1 MKIEEV
7 AAKKSR
13 AHTRYKLADG
23 TLVPGVTT
31 VLGVL
36 NKPALVP
43 WANKLGLAGINVGQ
57 YVDTLAEIGQL
68 GHAMILAHLEG
79 TKPDLSEYSKNLI
92 DKAENC
98 LLSYFEWEKQHKLE
112 PRCCEIPLVSH
123 LYKFGGTPDFN
134 GLVDGIPTLLDF
146 KTGRA
151 IYDEYFYQLAAYRQL
166 IVENELNVDMFP
178 LRGIILQI
186 GRDETEGFSTKEVKT
201 WSREWEIFKA
211 CLRIYELKREKK

>member
-1 MKIEEV
+1 MQIEQV

-57 YVDTLAEIGQL
+57 YVDVLAQIGTL
-68 GHAMILAHLEG
+68 GHALILSHLTG
-79 TKPDLSEYSKNLI
+79 TKPDLSEYTTQML

-98 LLSYFEWEKQHKLE
+98 LLSYFEWEGQHKLK
-112 PRCCEIPLVSH
+112 PILCETPLVSET
-123 LYKFGGTPDFN
+123 YRYGGTPDFF
-134 GLVDGIPTLLDF
+134 GDVDGILTLLDF

-151 IYDEYFYQLAAYRQL
+151 IYDDYFYQLAAYCRL
-166 IVENELNVDMFP
+166 LADSGHAAP
-178 LRGIILQI
+178 LRAIILQI
-186 GRDETEGFSTKEVKT
+186 GRDETEGFSTKEVKNLD
-201 WSREWEIFKA
+201 REWEIFKC